1 MIKGFFVR
9 KNTKIGLIVTICLI
23 SIALIL
29 CLLFYL
35 RVEVNV
41 VMSQEEAV
49 LLDNYFNN
57 KLISN
62 YRIKKTIYP
71 EISNSKYHLFTPL
84 AGIFAQN
91 DSTIPNNSA
100 VYGLEAV
107 EGFDLVFETNEINRY
122 SIALD
127 LYKKLNCALLYN
139 SSNIEE
145 EKLSQNLNF
154 DLKISYEGYIS
165 KIEAEKIKKEL
176 DQKRIGTIV
185 IINPSNAL
193 NLIQLSSDLT
203 VTVPTLFGYTLEN
216 YKPTYILCED
226 YNQMIKS
233 LIKGNEGS
241 EQTPFITLPFKKSFK
256 VF

>member
-1 MIKGFFVR
+1 MR

-84 AGIFAQN
+84 A
-91 DSTIPNNSA
+91 
-100 VYGLEAV
+100 
-107 EGFDLVFETNEINRY
+107 
-122 SIALD
+122 
-127 LYKKLNCALLYN
+127 
-139 SSNIEE
+139 
-145 EKLSQNLNF
+145 
-154 DLKISYEGYIS
+154 
-165 KIEAEKIKKEL
+165 
-176 DQKRIGTIV
+176 
-185 IINPSNAL
+185 
-193 NLIQLSSDLT
+193 
-203 VTVPTLFGYTLEN
+203 
-216 YKPTYILCED
+216 
-226 YNQMIKS
+226 
-233 LIKGNEGS
+233 
-241 EQTPFITLPFKKSFK
+241 
-256 VF
+256 